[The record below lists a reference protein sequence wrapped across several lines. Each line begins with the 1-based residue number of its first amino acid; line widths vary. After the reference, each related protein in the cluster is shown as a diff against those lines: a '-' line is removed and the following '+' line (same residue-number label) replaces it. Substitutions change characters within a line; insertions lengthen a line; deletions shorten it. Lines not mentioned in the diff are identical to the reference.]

1 MGREPVSTPWQ
12 LCFYFH
18 ALMNHVMEPL
28 FLKVPIVSCE
38 AARGVLFINPGGVP
52 ILFHSSS
59 DLQIFPHFLPFSLPF
74 FPLSFQPSPIR
85 IYFSHRP
92 KKLIYCDR
100 RRVSEF
106 QTFFKGCI
114 SGIYAYFLFKH
125 YWSVQFFVSLFCKIY
140 ILSLNIWFS
149 LIALWFTLK

>member
-1 MGREPVSTPWQ
+1 
-12 LCFYFH
+12 
-18 ALMNHVMEPL
+18 MEPL
-28 FLKVPIVSCE
+28 FLKVPIVSFE

-59 DLQIFPHFLPFSLPF
+59 DLQISPHFLPFSLPF

-114 SGIYAYFLFKH
+114 SGRGCCDKN
-125 YWSVQFFVSLFCKIY
+125 SSLFAAQWLFNQVFAFY
-140 ILSLNIWFS
+140 H
-149 LIALWFTLK
+149 